1 MSRVCLRWDYFF
13 RLPFGIYRVACV
25 ELAHSSL
32 GDWKNI
38 FITHLIIIIK
48 SEVSTFPIVVIFFR
62 GCVSE
67 MVVLSYSVIYYIYIP
82 GKLGLCFHFWCSV
95 YGICKR
101 SDTSW
106 RMIARMRWAQKML
119 AGYIMSRVCLRW
131 DYFFR
136 LPFCIYRVACVELA
150 HSSLGD
156 WKNIF
161 ITHLIIIIKSEVS
174 TFPIVVIF
182 FRGCVSEMV
191 VLSYS
196 VIYYIYIPMFSLWHL
211 QTIGYIMA
219 CRSCSFVCR
228 LHHLIIIIM
237 QTNLKALNY

>member
-1 MSRVCLRWDYFF
+1 MIARMRWTQKMLAGYIMSRVCLRWDYYF
-13 RLPFGIYRVACV
+13 RLLFCIYRVACV

-82 GKLGLCFHFWCSV
+82 GKLGLF
-95 YGICKR
+95 
-101 SDTSW
+101 
-106 RMIARMRWAQKML
+106 
-119 AGYIMSRVCLRW
+119 
-131 DYFFR
+131 
-136 LPFCIYRVACVELA
+136 PFL
-150 HSSLGD
+150 
-156 WKNIF
+156 
-161 ITHLIIIIKSEVS
+161 
-174 TFPIVVIF
+174 
-182 FRGCVSEMV
+182 
-191 VLSYS
+191 
-196 VIYYIYIPMFSLWHL
+196 MFSLWYL

-237 QTNLKALNY
+237 QTYLKALNY